1 MTAVVLAV
9 VLIVGCTVGLGVV
22 IWLVGTFATVG
33 VRLEHQREMV
43 RLGEE
48 QKLNALTIRERDTAV
63 TERQMGMIEAA
74 TVVPPPN
81 RNPDSG
87 WS

>member
-1 MTAVVLAV
+1 MTAIVLAV
-9 VLIVGCTVGLGVV
+9 ILIVGITVGLGVV
-22 IWLVGTFATVG
+22 IWMIGTFATVG

-43 RLGEE
+43 RIGEE

-74 TVVPPPN
+74 TVPKPN
-81 RNPDSG
+81 RNPDSV